1 MAGSGIFGLGPDPI
15 NHNFN
20 YDVDQ
25 TQYRTDPRL
34 NRSYNNLNR
43 QGNRLN
49 NMSVDFSRTADEF
62 LDPNSSWLRGQRANL
77 VETVGDNTRTSSN
90 ALNTLLAQRGVGSGG
105 MKSLMEAV
113 NVNRS
118 GEQIKKGFN
127 ELVGQGVNF
136 AQGYDQM
143 GLNAQNAATNAYGA
157 GAQVASGI
165 DQRATNV
172 SLANSAAVNQRNQY
186 ENQGRYEMAAG
197 NAARTDSFNNA
208 MLGLGTTLIGGA
220 FGAGGIFGQSLGNQ
234 THQYFG
240 PHNVSGTA
248 TATTSDIRLKKNIE
262 FIKKENGFNVY
273 SFNYNW
279 SDKKYSGVMAQEVMK
294 TKPEAVIKSNGYYK
308 VKYDLIGIDFKEI
321 N

>member
-1 MAGSGIFGLGPDPI
+1 
-15 NHNFN
+15 
-20 YDVDQ
+20 
-25 TQYRTDPRL
+25 
-34 NRSYNNLNR
+34 
-43 QGNRLN
+43 
-49 NMSVDFSRTADEF
+49 
-62 LDPNSSWLRGQRANL
+62 
-77 VETVGDNTRTSSN
+77 
-90 ALNTLLAQRGVGSGG
+90 
-105 MKSLMEAV
+105 
-113 NVNRS
+113 
-118 GEQIKKGFN
+118 
-127 ELVGQGVNF
+127 
-136 AQGYDQM
+136 M
-143 GLNAQNAATNAYGA
+143 GLNAQNSATNAYGA

-172 SLANSAAVNQRNQY
+172 SLANSAAVNQRNQFA
-186 ENQGRYEMAAG
+186 NQGRYEMAAG

-208 MLGLGTTLIGGA
+208 MLGLGTTLVGSA
-220 FGAGGIFGQSLGNQ
+220 FGMGGMFGQAPGSQ

-240 PHNVSGTA
+240 PHGVSGGA
-248 TATTSDIRLKKNIE
+248 TGTTSDVRLKKNIE